1 MPLLGAFSCR
11 PSVSPEPSVARM
23 AILILLWLSPT
34 GYCCRETKLIIRS
47 RVYEQSC
54 MVYLGICAASWLVY
68 DVLFLCLFIFF
79 MRLVRGIF
87 HAYSYDAY
95 ILVVR
100 CVRQIKD
107 AVWYLVLLVVTGVR
121 AVPK

>member
-1 MPLLGAFSCR
+1 
-11 PSVSPEPSVARM
+11 
-23 AILILLWLSPT
+23 
-34 GYCCRETKLIIRS
+34 
-47 RVYEQSC
+47 